1 MDFFDFVAPLYDRI
15 FPIDRKDLCG
25 LIEVPTGGWLLD
37 IGGGTGRVSGLFSRK
52 EGLIVVVDVSYRMLL
67 QVRMKIGLHP
77 VCAQA
82 ENLPFKAEEFTRI
95 IMVDT
100 LHHIKDQERGL
111 SEARRVLAE
120 KGRLII
126 KEPDIDK
133 PSVKVIAF
141 LEKILLMQSRFL
153 SKKQLDEIFN
163 KLLFHT
169 EFVSY
174 GLFNCFLLQKLRWD

>member
-1 MDFFDFVAPLYDRI
+1 
-15 FPIDRKDLCG
+15 
-25 LIEVPTGGWLLD
+25 
-37 IGGGTGRVSGLFSRK
+37 
-52 EGLIVVVDVSYRMLL
+52 MLL
-67 QVRMKIGLHP
+67 QVKMKIGLHP
-77 VCAQA
+77 ISAQA
-82 ENLPFKAEEFTRI
+82 ENLPFKAEEFPRI

-111 SEARRVLAE
+111 AEARRVLAE
-120 KGRLII
+120 KGKLII

-153 SKKQLDEIFN
+153 SKKQLDVIFN

-169 EFVSY
+169 EFISY
-174 GLFNCFLLQKLRWD
+174 GLFHCILLRKLR